1 MCTVHSFPHNIH
13 HCLTFARSEFEGM
26 YEKSPAEVNAYL
38 SNPAKYLGAIQQ
50 ASDAA
55 ARGQLELVYEV
66 LVSDRCATFQ
76 DCVSWARKKF
86 EVLLP

>member
-1 MCTVHSFPHNIH
+1 
-13 HCLTFARSEFEGM
+13 M

-38 SNPAKYLGAIQQ
+38 SNPAKYLAAIQQ

-55 ARGQLELVYEV
+55 ARGQLELVYEI

-76 DCVSWARKKF
+76 DCISWARKKF
-86 EVLLP
+86 EVALPLFIPVDMQYKANLSSLVHWQSL